1 MSCLGSLL
9 VLLVYFSFR
18 DLRSSAQKIITY
30 LAVAD
35 LISALGYI
43 GGSINFIVHFNHS
56 REHDCKTFNTLCEVQ
71 ASITSWSSLA
81 SFSWTLTLAFY
92 FYLVMIYSRQNF
104 ASRLMPLYHA
114 MAWAVPL
121 LIVVPLAALKKL
133 GYSPYAASNWCFV
146 KHSPVHKSGQL
157 EEVILVLVAGKIWE
171 ILSYIVTIYVY
182 VHIATK
188 LSCKCYYTHTHTHTH
203 SVCTVAKHAVP

>member
-1 MSCLGSLL
+1 MPSTILQTIGIANVNQGLVPSYTTLSNSTDNMCPHTMNNCSSGSVSYDIGTKPSYIAILSSVVSCLGSLL

-71 ASITSWSSLA
+71 ASITSWSSLVTRPFLRKLRA
-81 SFSWTLTLAFY
+81 CG
-92 FYLVMIYSRQNF
+92 SRM
-104 ASRLMPLYHA
+104 RKRKRRVWYR
-114 MAWAVPL
+114 
-121 LIVVPLAALKKL
+121 
-133 GYSPYAASNWCFV
+133 
-146 KHSPVHKSGQL
+146 
-157 EEVILVLVAGKIWE
+157 
-171 ILSYIVTIYVY
+171 TI
-182 VHIATK
+182 A
-188 LSCKCYYTHTHTHTH
+188 
-203 SVCTVAKHAVP
+203 